1 MAVIFELRVNGRV
14 LVVAV
19 EVEDLVVNVLDDH
32 ALHDF
37 QASEHAFAVK
47 RVFLVHLDDLSDLF
61 VLVLGLLTLFL
72 LTAALILVSL
82 HIRVED
88 HPLGHFALKLGHF
101 GRVGLLALLTERKVG
116 GLGGA
121 LLEVELISQ
130 RNCFL
135 ILCKK
140 KLRSD

>member
-1 MAVIFELRVNGRV
+1 MAVIFELRVNRLV

-19 EVEDLVVNVLDDH
+19 EVEDLVVKVLDNH
-32 ALHDF
+32 ALHNF
-37 QASEHAFAVK
+37 QASEHAFAIK
-47 RVFLVHLDDLSDLF
+47 RIFLVHLDDLSDLL

-88 HPLGHFALKLGHF
+88 HPLGHFALKLGHLR
-101 GRVGLLALLTERKVG
+101 RVGLLALLTEGKVG

-121 LLEVELISQ
+121 FLEVELISQ
-130 RNCFL
+130 RNCDL
-135 ILCKK
+135 LSCHKVK
-140 KLRSD
+140 V